1 MIERPGQ
8 MTPIV
13 TEDNITY
20 IPEKES
26 TELIEASGRIGSDGT
41 VLLLD
46 VGRLKAKDKTL
57 NTPFRSQKY
66 VDQKWRKP
74 QVSIR
79 NYTI

>member
-26 TELIEASGRIGSDGT
+26 TELIEASGRIG
-41 VLLLD
+41 LMEQFI
-46 VGRLKAKDKTL
+46 A
-57 NTPFRSQKY
+57 
-66 VDQKWRKP
+66 
-74 QVSIR
+74 
-79 NYTI
+79 